1 MMPNERYSHAG
12 VSFDPPAAW
21 QNAQI
26 VFYAPPTG
34 KRPPSSIV
42 IASEP
47 MAECESLRAF
57 VNRKLTSFA
66 RTNPG
71 LELRGCSAVDVGGRQ
86 ALRLCLLDRSAP
98 GPTEQILV
106 VVDTPDDPER
116 RATIF
121 SLGCFPEQGEAA
133 HEAFDAL
140 LASVRFESPARVSGV
155 PPPRTPAAPR
165 VLPEMGLLPVI
176 PIPGCRRAL

>member
-1 MMPNERYSHAG
+1 MAPNERFSRSG
-12 VSFDPPAAW
+12 LSFDPPAAW

-26 VFYAPPTG
+26 VFYAAPIGGKPP
-34 KRPPSSIV
+34 PPSIV

-71 LELRGCSAVDVGGRQ
+71 LELRGCSAADVGGRS
-86 ALRLCLLDRSAP
+86 AMRLRLLRTQP
-98 GPTEQILV
+98 GPIEQILV
-106 VVDTPDDPER
+106 VVDTADDPER

-121 SLGCFPEQGEAA
+121 SLACVPEYADDAYEV
-133 HEAFDAL
+133 FDAL
-140 LASVRFESPARVSGV
+140 LASVRFESPVRVSGV
-155 PPPRTPAAPR
+155 PPPRTPVPPPA
-165 VLPEMGLLPVI
+165 LPEMGLLPVI